1 MANLIDF
8 LGRLLISALFL
19 ISAYNK
25 IFSIDG
31 TMSWME
37 GFGIPGFLLY
47 PTIALEIIL
56 PLFIIIGYQ
65 ARLSAG
71 LLAIF
76 CIATAFLFHYDFVV
90 FRYDCAMLRY
100 DFAIFHYVSAE
111 ENIHYM
117 WDKLGRSELIG
128 MDVIYAPRTSKKQQN
143 KPNFFSQKR
152 NSAFIYAKK
161 IKIIQILNYFFSE
174 DQI

>member
-1 MANLIDF
+1 MTNLIDF
-8 LGRLLISALFL
+8 IARLLISALFL

-37 GFGIPGFLLY
+37 GFGIPGLLLY

-71 LLAIF
+71 LLAVF
-76 CIATAFLFHYDFVV
+76 CIATAFIFHYDFVDQMQTIAFLKNLGLAGGFLFIV
-90 FRYDCAMLRY
+90 ANGTKEWSVDKKKK
-100 DFAIFHYVSAE
+100 YVR
-111 ENIHYM
+111 
-117 WDKLGRSELIG
+117 L
-128 MDVIYAPRTSKKQQN
+128 
-143 KPNFFSQKR
+143 
-152 NSAFIYAKK
+152 
-161 IKIIQILNYFFSE
+161 
-174 DQI
+174 